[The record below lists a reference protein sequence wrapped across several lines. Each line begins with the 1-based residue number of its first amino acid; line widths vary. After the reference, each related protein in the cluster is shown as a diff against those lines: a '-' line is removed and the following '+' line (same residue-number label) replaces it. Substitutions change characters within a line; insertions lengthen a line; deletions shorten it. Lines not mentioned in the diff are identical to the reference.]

1 MVYIDLNDM
10 VRSGRKISPSHIC
23 IVSFYSTAVVT
34 LKMEDI
40 YLTNEDITGIEAIRN
55 DAVENAATYD
65 LLGRQVHQKN
75 LRPGIYLKDGKKILI
90 K

>member
-1 MVYIDLNDM
+1 
-10 VRSGRKISPSHIC
+10 
-23 IVSFYSTAVVT
+23 
-34 LKMEDI
+34 MEDS